1 MKFTHLSKTQ
11 ITKFHTPK
19 KLGRNTK
26 PRALWFACGDAW
38 KQFII
43 GEGMPDDWLN
53 SYKYEYTAELD
64 ESKLIILKTAKDIK
78 EFNDQFSGDED
89 FYSIDWDKAKK
100 VTGKSGIFIKNP
112 HIFSSR
118 QKYMW
123 YASFDICSVAVWKKD
138 AIKSFVE
145 HKI

>member
-26 PRALWFACGDAW
+26 PVALWFACGDAW
-38 KQFII
+38 KEWIRDEMGNDEWF
-43 GEGMPDDWLN
+43 N
-53 SYKYEYTAELD
+53 TYKYEYTAELD
-64 ESKLIILKTAKDIK
+64 ESKLIILETVKNIKD
-78 EFNDQFSGDED
+78 FNDQFSGDKD
-89 FYSIDWDKAKK
+89 FYSIDWDKVKK
-100 VTGKSGIFIKNP
+100 ETGKSGLYIKNP
-112 HIFSSR
+112 RIFSAR

>member
-11 ITKFHTPK
+11 IIKFHMPK
-19 KLGRNTK
+19 KLGKHMK
-26 PRALWFACGDAW
+26 PRGLWFACEDAW
-38 KQFII
+38 K
-43 GEGMPDDWLN
+43 EYVKVELSSDSLE
-53 SYKYEYTAELD
+53 SHKYEYTAELD
-64 ESKLIILKTAKDIK
+64 ESKLIILKTAKDIQ

-112 HIFSSR
+112 QIFKAR
-118 QKYMW
+118 QKYLW

-138 AIKSFVE
+138 AIESFVE